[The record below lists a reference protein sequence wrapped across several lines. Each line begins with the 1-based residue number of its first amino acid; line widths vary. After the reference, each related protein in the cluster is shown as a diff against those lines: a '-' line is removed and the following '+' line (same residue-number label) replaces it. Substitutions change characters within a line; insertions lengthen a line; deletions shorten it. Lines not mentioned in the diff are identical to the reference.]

1 MLIASMIVFELP
13 SISTFSKPN
22 FCANQIAHCFA
33 NTSTISIEVG
43 SGICCDKATIT
54 NLLSFHIITSSLVV
68 FSLSK
73 TASSKLTLY
82 GCTS

>member
-1 MLIASMIVFELP
+1 MLIASMIVFKSP
-13 SISTFSKPN
+13 FINTFSKPSSY
-22 FCANQIAHCFA
+22 ANQIACRFA

-54 NLLSFHIITSSLVV
+54 NMLSFQIITSSPVV
-68 FSLSK
+68 FSPSK

-82 GCTS
+82 GNTN